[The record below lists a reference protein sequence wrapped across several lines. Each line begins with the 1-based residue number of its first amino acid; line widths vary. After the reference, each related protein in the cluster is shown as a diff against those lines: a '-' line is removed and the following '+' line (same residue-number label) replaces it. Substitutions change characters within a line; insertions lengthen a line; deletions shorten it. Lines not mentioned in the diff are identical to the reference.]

1 MHIDSLKSAI
11 VKLVS
16 TQNLSFKLIESQE
29 FIDLMKLCNPAVE
42 KLMFKADTLAENI
55 MQMFW
60 ESKAKLV
67 VMFRSVKKVCLTC
80 DLWTSPNS
88 KPILGIT
95 CHWINEK
102 NEEKEILLD
111 ALEMRESHSGK
122 NIAESVYN
130 TLCDFEIQNKLFCI
144 TADNASSNLTM
155 AQELAKKI
163 SNFCESK
170 HLLGCCGH
178 VINLAAQAGLKAIG
192 SVAGVEYKEFDSPA
206 EKFRDM
212 EEDGWGTQESD
223 LNDDED
229 LDPKPVI
236 DRVRLTVKSI
246 RASPQKRIKFEE
258 TVRIALPELFSAK
271 AHMSA
276 PRPQCNVP
284 IIAPTRT
291 LSARIAKY
299 ISSSPVISIHV

>member
-1 MHIDSLKSAI
+1 
-11 VKLVS
+11 
-16 TQNLSFKLIESQE
+16 
-29 FIDLMKLCNPAVE
+29 
-42 KLMFKADTLAENI
+42 MFKADTLTENI

-102 NEEKEILLD
+102 NEAKEILLD

-122 NIAESVYN
+122 NIAERVYN
-130 TLCDFEIQNKLFCI
+130 NLSDFEIQNKLFCV
-144 TADNASSNLTM
+144 TPDNASSNLTM

-192 SVAGVEYKEFDSPA
+192 SVAGVEYKEFNSPA
-206 EKFRDM
+206 DKFRDM
-212 EEDGWGTQESD
+212 EEDGWGTQDSH

-229 LDPKPVI
+229 LDPKSVI
-236 DRVRLTVKSI
+236 DRVRLTVKS
-246 RASPQKRIKFEE
+246 
-258 TVRIALPELFSAK
+258 
-271 AHMSA
+271 
-276 PRPQCNVP
+276 
-284 IIAPTRT
+284 
-291 LSARIAKY
+291 
-299 ISSSPVISIHV
+299 